1 MREKSEKERVNCASV
16 GQDQLTDHFENINK
30 STSGNTY
37 QSKDNPNMFVVGV
50 DMENRPVEDIAKD
63 AAMQIIGLLDALVAK
78 QEAKTE
84 TQSAQEAPCDD
95 C

>member
-1 MREKSEKERVNCASV
+1 MREKSEKEKVNCASV

-37 QSKDNPNMFVVGV
+37 QNKDNPNMFVVGV
-50 DMENRPVEDIAKD
+50 DMDNRPVEDIARD
-63 AAMQIIGLLDALVAK
+63 AAMQIIGLFDALAAE
-78 QEAKTE
+78 QEAKKRK
-84 TQSAQEAPCDD
+84 QSAQEASCDD

>member
-1 MREKSEKERVNCASV
+1 MREKSEKEKVNYASV

-30 STSGNTY
+30 SASGNTY

-50 DMENRPVEDIAKD
+50 DMENRSVEDIARD
-63 AAMQIIGLLDALVAK
+63 AAMQIIELFDALVAE
-78 QEAKTE
+78 QEAQKKTK
-84 TQSAQEAPCDD
+84 SAQEASCDD

>member
-1 MREKSEKERVNCASV
+1 MREKSEKEKVNYASV
-16 GQDQLTDHFENINK
+16 KQDQLTDHFDNINK

-50 DMENRPVEDIAKD
+50 DMDNRPVEDIARD
-63 AAMQIIGLLDALVAK
+63 AAMQIIGLFDALVAGR
-78 QEAKTE
+78 EAEKK
-84 TQSAQEAPCDD
+84 TQSAQEASCDD